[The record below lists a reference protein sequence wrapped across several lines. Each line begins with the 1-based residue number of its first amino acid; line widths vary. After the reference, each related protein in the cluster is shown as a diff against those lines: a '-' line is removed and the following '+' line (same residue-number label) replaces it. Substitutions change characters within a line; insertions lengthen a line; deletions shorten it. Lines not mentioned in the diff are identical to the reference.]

1 MKQSRKKHSP
11 AFKAKVALAALQ
23 GEETVAQLASR
34 FEVHP
39 TQIHAWKKAL
49 IQGAPEVFGND
60 TAKAERDQEA
70 LTAHLYQQIGQLKVE
85 RDFFVAQVRAMSRR
99 RRLAMVN
106 RGHPRLSVV
115 KQCRLL
121 QLSRSAVYYR
131 PTPTNPADLDL
142 MAGMDRQYLKTPYY
156 GSRRMTAW
164 LRTQGHQ
171 VNRKRV
177 RRLMRAMGLEAIY
190 RKPNTSKPAPEH
202 RIYPYLLKGVAVDRV
217 NQVWAADITYLPM
230 SRGFLY
236 LVAIMDWHSRYVLA
250 WRLSNTLEVGFCI
263 DALKEALSKGQP
275 EIFNTD
281 QGSQFTSE
289 AFCGLLLERGI
300 KVSMDGKGRYLDNIF
315 VERLWRSVKYEEVY
329 LKAYRNG
336 SEARRGIDAYL
347 AWYNRERPHQALGY
361 RTPAQVFAEGRP
373 LRCLPEQASTLSS
386 REVVSDFPA
395 GVSLNLTS
403 SLS

>member
-1 MKQSRKKHSP
+1 
-11 AFKAKVALAALQ
+11 
-23 GEETVAQLASR
+23 
-34 FEVHP
+34 
-39 TQIHAWKKAL
+39 
-49 IQGAPEVFGND
+49 
-60 TAKAERDQEA
+60 
-70 LTAHLYQQIGQLKVE
+70 
-85 RDFFVAQVRAMSRR
+85 MSRR
-99 RRLAMVN
+99 RRLAMVD
-106 RGHPRLSVV
+106 RGHPKLSVV

-121 QLSRSAVYYR
+121 RLSRSSVYYR
-131 PTPTNPADLDL
+131 PKPSKPADLEL

-164 LRTQGHQ
+164 LRTQGYL

-177 RRLMRAMGLEAIY
+177 QRLMRAMGLEAIY

-202 RIYPYLLKGVAVDRV
+202 RIYPYLLKGVAVDRA

-250 WRLSNTLEVGFCI
+250 WKLSNTLDADFCI

-281 QGSQFTSE
+281 QGSQFTSD
-289 AFCGLLLERGI
+289 AFSGLLLERGI
-300 KVSMDGKGRYLDNIF
+300 RVSMDGKGRYLDNIF

-347 AWYNRERPHQALGY
+347 DFYNRERPHQSLDY
-361 RTPAQVFAEGRP
+361 RTPAQVFASGSP
-373 LRCLPEQASTLSS
+373 LGCLPDQALALSS
-386 REVVSDFPA
+386 REAVSDFTA
-395 GVSLNLTS
+395 GVSLNLAP

>member
-1 MKQSRKKHSP
+1 
-11 AFKAKVALAALQ
+11 
-23 GEETVAQLASR
+23 
-34 FEVHP
+34 
-39 TQIHAWKKAL
+39 
-49 IQGAPEVFGND
+49 
-60 TAKAERDQEA
+60 
-70 LTAHLYQQIGQLKVE
+70 
-85 RDFFVAQVRAMSRR
+85 MSRR

-131 PTPTNPADLDL
+131 PTPTNPLDLDL
-142 MAGMDRQYLKTPYY
+142 MAGMDRRYLKTPFY

-202 RIYPYLLKGVAVDRV
+202 RIYPYLLKGVAVDRI

-263 DALKEALSKGQP
+263 AALKEALSKGQP

-347 AWYNRERPHQALGY
+347 DLYNRERPHQALGY

-386 REVVSDFPA
+386 REPTSDFPA
-395 GVSLNLTS
+395 GVSLNLAS

>member
-1 MKQSRKKHSP
+1 
-11 AFKAKVALAALQ
+11 
-23 GEETVAQLASR
+23 
-34 FEVHP
+34 
-39 TQIHAWKKAL
+39 
-49 IQGAPEVFGND
+49 
-60 TAKAERDQEA
+60 
-70 LTAHLYQQIGQLKVE
+70 
-85 RDFFVAQVRAMSRR
+85 
-99 RRLAMVN
+99 
-106 RGHPRLSVV
+106 
-115 KQCRLL
+115 
-121 QLSRSAVYYR
+121 
-131 PTPTNPADLDL
+131 
-142 MAGMDRQYLKTPYY
+142 
-156 GSRRMTAW
+156 
-164 LRTQGHQ
+164 
-171 VNRKRV
+171 
-177 RRLMRAMGLEAIY
+177 
-190 RKPNTSKPAPEH
+190 
-202 RIYPYLLKGVAVDRV
+202 
-217 NQVWAADITYLPM
+217 M

-263 DALKEALSKGQP
+263 AALKEALSKGQP

-289 AFCGLLLERGI
+289 AFCGLLLLRGI

-347 AWYNRERPHQALGY
+347 ELYNRERPHQSLGY

-386 REVVSDFPA
+386 REPVSDFPA
-395 GVSLNLTS
+395 GVSLNLAS

>member
-1 MKQSRKKHSP
+1 
-11 AFKAKVALAALQ
+11 
-23 GEETVAQLASR
+23 
-34 FEVHP
+34 
-39 TQIHAWKKAL
+39 
-49 IQGAPEVFGND
+49 
-60 TAKAERDQEA
+60 
-70 LTAHLYQQIGQLKVE
+70 
-85 RDFFVAQVRAMSRR
+85 MSRR

-106 RGHPRLSVV
+106 RGHPGLSVV

-236 LVAIMDWHSRYVLA
+236 LEWTGTAGSLEAPNR
-250 WRLSNTLEVGFCI
+250 LEVGFCI
-263 DALKEALSKGQP
+263 AALRS
-275 EIFNTD
+275 
-281 QGSQFTSE
+281 
-289 AFCGLLLERGI
+289 LEQRTAG
-300 KVSMDGKGRYLDNIF
+300 DLQH
-315 VERLWRSVKYEEVY
+315 
-329 LKAYRNG
+329 
-336 SEARRGIDAYL
+336 
-347 AWYNRERPHQALGY
+347 RP
-361 RTPAQVFAEGRP
+361 
-373 LRCLPEQASTLSS
+373 
-386 REVVSDFPA
+386 
-395 GVSLNLTS
+395 
-403 SLS
+403 